1 MGARAKEC
9 NADHSHLGCGLW
21 AVFPSPSPSV
31 LGGLSFA
38 LAQDVG
44 GDWNNGDMSKS
55 NGWADGPWIG
65 FDTETTGVSP
75 RRDRIVTA
83 ATVRRDPLAIL
94 RAGGGRGGAGRE
106 GGCGSGRSDGDSA
119 SRDGTVDEVRTWL
132 ANPGV
137 PIPAS
142 AANIHGISTEYAVR
156 HGAPAAQVV
165 EEVAADLAAGLDGGG
180 TIVVFN
186 AGFDLPLLNAEASR
200 NGVTSLSGRVP
211 GGFVAVADPLVLDR
225 ALDPYRK
232 GKRTL
237 ADLADVYGVK
247 VPSDTHQAHVDA
259 TLTLDLLAALVE
271 RYPVLEQMGAAELHE
286 FQVNAH
292 RDWAVNFQAFM
303 RSKGRDVTIDPN
315 WF

>member
-1 MGARAKEC
+1 MQRW
-9 NADHSHLGCGLW
+9 SQTLW
-21 AVFPSPSPSV
+21 TMV
-31 LGGLSFA
+31 LGWLILA
-38 LAQDVG
+38 LVQDVG
-44 GDWNNGDMSKS
+44 GDWNNGSMSKS
-55 NGWADGPWIG
+55 SGWAHGPWIG

-75 RRDRIVTA
+75 LRDRIVTA
-83 ATVRRDPLAIL
+83 ATVRRDPLTV
-94 RAGGGRGGAGRE
+94 GRGDA
-106 GGCGSGRSDGDSA
+106 C
-119 SRDGTVDEVRTWL
+119 DEVRTWL

-142 AANIHGISTEYAVR
+142 AASIHGISTEHAEL
-156 HGAPAAQVV
+156 HGRPAAHVV
-165 EEVAADLAAGLDGGG
+165 EEVVADLADGLAGGG

-186 AGFDLPLLNAEASR
+186 AGFDLPLLDAEAAR
-200 NGVTSLSGRVP
+200 NRVASLRDRVSD
-211 GGFVAVADPLVLDR
+211 GFVAVADPLVLDR